1 MFNYLDPQFLIQT
14 FGLIGLFLIIFA
26 ESGLFFGFFLPGD
39 SLLFTAGILAASGLL
54 PLWPLLIG
62 GFLAAVLGDTV
73 GYWFGRKVGPRIFTK
88 EDSLFFHKA
97 HIARA
102 EHFYEKYGPKTILL
116 ARFIPI
122 VRTFAPIVAGVG
134 SMKYPLFLAY
144 NLIGGVVW
152 AVGIPLM
159 GFFLGQAIPSID
171 AYLVPIIILIIAVSF
186 VPVIVEVVR
195 HWRSERLKKR

>member
-195 HWRSERLKKR
+195 HWRSERLKKG